1 MASKDPKSE
10 PQMGLFATLDEDH
23 WKGLPSFDH
32 WDRSP
37 HHSVLLHFANEEE
50 IAEFYRM
57 IGQQRTKHKSLW
69 FKQPEI
75 GSGIDKVW
83 VEEHNIGQ
91 VGAQQV
97 AAPVAQSISDEA
109 RDAAAAQAIAAI
121 ETQEREIA
129 VAEAEM
135 ELDEEDPDYVPF

>member
-10 PQMGLFATLDEDH
+10 PQLGLFATLDEDH

-83 VEEHNIGQ
+83 VEEHNVECVTKAPDAESLAKIEQ
-91 VGAQQV
+91 AR
-97 AAPVAQSISDEA
+97 AAADEA
-109 RDAAAAQAIAAI
+109 AAEQIATI
-121 ETQEREIA
+121 EKQEREIA
-129 VAEAEM
+129 VAEM